1 MKNSNVKNMVVTAML
16 SAIAVVLMFI
26 DFSVPFMPVFIKA
39 DISEMPALIASFA
52 VGPFYGVAVC
62 FIKNIANIM
71 IHGST
76 GGIGELANFLMG
88 AAFVLPAGYIYR
100 YNKTKKGAMIGS
112 LVGAVS
118 MAALSLPINYYITYP
133 MYARLMIPMETIVSM
148 YQAILP
154 SADSLFECL
163 LIFNVPFTLLKG
175 VLCSLITFL
184 IYKRISHIIKDL

>member
-1 MKNSNVKNMVVTAML
+1 ML
-16 SAIAVVLMFI
+16 SAVAVVLMFI

-88 AAFVLPAGYIYR
+88 VAFVLPAGYIYKR
-100 YNKTKKGAMIGS
+100 NKTKKGAKIGS
-112 LVGAVS
+112 LVGACA

-154 SADSLFECL
+154 SVDSLFECL

-175 VLCSLITFL
+175 ILCALVTFL
-184 IYKRISHIIKDL
+184 IYKRISHIIKDI